1 MAKQWDYDGELLITK
16 SGEWLLEMKPSLT
29 AKRPLHS
36 FVGKAAELRR
46 ICDQAA
52 LYDSML
58 GNPQEW
64 DGKRSMWRRV
74 HRGGR

>member
-1 MAKQWDYDGELLITK
+1 MMADYDGRID
-16 SGEWLLEMKPSLT
+16 GEFDGRVFEMKPSIT
-29 AKRPLHS
+29 DSRKGIHS
-36 FVGKAAELRR
+36 FVGKASELRR

-64 DGKRSMWRRV
+64 DSKRSMWRRV